1 MIHTFKVR
9 FNTEKPEK
17 AKAWETLYELPT
29 GGKNKFILAAICAYA
44 DRLSAEEEKQL
55 FLRDVLTTIDNALR
69 STDRT
74 AIPASAPVKA
84 SAPTAETAAVI
95 DDFLENL

>member
-1 MIHTFKVR
+1 MIYTFKAR
-9 FNTEKPEK
+9 FNTEKLEQ
-17 AKAWETLYELPT
+17 AKAWETLRALPA

-69 STDRT
+69 GKDRT
-74 AIPASAPVKA
+74 AIPASAPVKM
-84 SAPTAETAAVI
+84 SEPAPETAAVI
-95 DDFLENL
+95 DGFLENL